1 MSCVPFVIFSVNS
14 IVLSL
19 SLYLFMILLFLSV
32 WVCRRHWT
40 MTFLKKSVPMLDSHL
55 TRMPNTRQLISTQCE
70 LADWWNISA
79 RLQLRC
85 LEYELLLKIFLYLF
99 AGMLYT
105 YSWEVIE

>member
-32 WVCRRHWT
+32 WVCRPHWT

-79 RLQLRC
+79 RLQLKC